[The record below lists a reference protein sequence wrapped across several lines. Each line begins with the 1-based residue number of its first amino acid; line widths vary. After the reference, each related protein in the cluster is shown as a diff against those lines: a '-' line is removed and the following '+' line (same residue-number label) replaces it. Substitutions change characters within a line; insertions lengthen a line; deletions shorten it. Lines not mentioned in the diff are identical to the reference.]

1 MDASWESV
9 EVLEERED
17 AYAICNSASLSDM
30 KVSEKMTSNCRKL
43 VNALVS
49 CDRELTWGYA
59 SRSSLTLNI
68 WGLPYAAL
76 AAASHISL
84 RFMVPVHCT
93 RVVIERLKVA
103 LTALA
108 GLIAF

>member
-1 MDASWESV
+1 MAGVGVVEASWEFV
-9 EVLEERED
+9 EVVEERED
-17 AYAICNSASLSDM
+17 ACAICDSASLSEM

-49 CDRELTWGYA
+49 CDWELTCGYA
-59 SRSSLTLNI
+59 SKSSLTLNM
-68 WGLPYAAL
+68 WGLPYATL

-93 RVVIERLKVA
+93 RNVV
-103 LTALA
+103 
-108 GLIAF
+108 GG